1 MTLSLK
7 SDARDYLEAMG
18 WAKWQLPASSFPLPS
33 ETTPTVETKQAQFE
47 ALKAKALACKACT
60 LHTTRK
66 QVVFA
71 DGAATAELCIIG
83 EAPGAQEDAQ
93 GKPFVGRAGQLLNAM
108 LSAMQLDRQ
117 KDVVIV
123 NVLKCRPPNNRNPH
137 PDEIKSC
144 APFLKAQL
152 DIIQPKAILALGRF
166 AAQYLLQ
173 SNLSIGK
180 LRGKVH
186 QTDLK
191 IPIVVTYHPAYLL
204 RSPNEKAKAWQ
215 DCLRLKQVLSGS
227 V

>member
-1 MTLSLK
+1 MSGIG
-7 SDARDYLEAMG
+7 R
-18 WAKWQLPASSFPLPS
+18 QLPLP
-33 ETTPTVETKQAQFE
+33 F
-47 ALKAKALACKACT
+47 
-60 LHTTRK
+60 R
-66 QVVFA
+66 
-71 DGAATAELCIIG
+71 
-83 EAPGAQEDAQ
+83 
-93 GKPFVGRAGQLLNAM
+93 RY
-108 LSAMQLDRQ
+108 
-117 KDVVIV
+117 
-123 NVLKCRPPNNRNPH
+123 RNPH